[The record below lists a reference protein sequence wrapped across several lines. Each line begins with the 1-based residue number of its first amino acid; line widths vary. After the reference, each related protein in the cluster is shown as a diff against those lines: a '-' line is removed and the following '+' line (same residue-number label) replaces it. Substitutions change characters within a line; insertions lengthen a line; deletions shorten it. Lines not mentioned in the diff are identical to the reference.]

1 MQRPVGT
8 EEYRDP
14 FYSHVPDVLS
24 AVEVL
29 VTEFSVPPPLEA
41 IYQQHFQ
48 RHHRAVTFDMRI
60 APDLVNL
67 DVMAKLL
74 NALAAGAS
82 AAMS

>member
-8 EEYRDP
+8 AEYRDP
-14 FYSHVPDVLS
+14 FYSHVTDVLS
-24 AVEVL
+24 AV
-29 VTEFSVPPPLEA
+29 EA
-41 IYQQHFQ
+41 IYQQHFR